1 MIDSDK
7 NKDGKISFEE
17 FVYVSDISEFL
28 AISQQSLVD
37 GLGGSF

>member
-17 FVYVSDISEFL
+17 FVYVSGISEFP
-28 AISQQSLVD
+28 AARGAPFRQI
-37 GLGGSF
+37 